1 MRRANIVALRMPL
14 AMLAATVIVCVC
26 ALLYS
31 GAMLGDARQLLTRA
45 EMQLR
50 SERVRVENAGEEK
63 ATRAR
68 YLGGYQ
74 QLAREGLTGEEQR
87 MNWLDGLR
95 AAAREANLSGI
106 EYEIGAQRPY
116 AHASEVDASPLRIS
130 ESVMQIRLRL
140 LHEGELERFLD
151 ALTRSGS
158 GFFTVDRCIL
168 RRLPPSGS
176 DAGPQAREN
185 LTAECELRWLTLR
198 APNKTDNRQ

>member
-63 ATRAR
+63 AARAR

-74 QLAREGLTGEEQR
+74 QLAREGLTGR
-87 MNWLDGLR
+87 R
-95 AAAREANLSGI
+95 AKDELARWPARGNARSEPVGI
-106 EYEIGAQRPY
+106 DYEIGAQRPY
-116 AHASEVDASPLRIS
+116 AHASEVDAGPLRIS
-130 ESVMQIRLRL
+130 ESADADPSALAPRRRARA
-140 LHEGELERFLD
+140 LHGRTD
-151 ALTRSGS
+151 AQR
-158 GFFTVDRCIL
+158 
-168 RRLPPSGS
+168 
-176 DAGPQAREN
+176 
-185 LTAECELRWLTLR
+185 
-198 APNKTDNRQ
+198 